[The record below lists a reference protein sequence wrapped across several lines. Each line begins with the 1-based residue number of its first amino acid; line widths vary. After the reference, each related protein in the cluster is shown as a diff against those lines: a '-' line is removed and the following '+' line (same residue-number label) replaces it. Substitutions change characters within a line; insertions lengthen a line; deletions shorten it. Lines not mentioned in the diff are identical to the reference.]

1 MSKFSIGNKFS
12 VGDRVVYLSDDNE
25 LEKNNVYIV
34 RLVIND
40 FIFLNKL
47 DSFIY
52 IGYYDNR
59 IISLQESR
67 RLKLKKLGI

>member
-25 LEKNNVYIV
+25 LEKNKVYIV